1 MPAQTTKVQLDAQ
14 AVFSQAHQ
22 HQAHGAERHDATEGT
37 PRETAL
43 PQYLKSSAAA
53 STTEC

>member
-14 AVFSQAHQ
+14 AAFSRAQQ
-22 HQAHGAERHDATEGT
+22 HQAHEGERHDATEET
-37 PRETAL
+37 PREPVL
-43 PQYLKSSAAA
+43 PQYLKSSTAA